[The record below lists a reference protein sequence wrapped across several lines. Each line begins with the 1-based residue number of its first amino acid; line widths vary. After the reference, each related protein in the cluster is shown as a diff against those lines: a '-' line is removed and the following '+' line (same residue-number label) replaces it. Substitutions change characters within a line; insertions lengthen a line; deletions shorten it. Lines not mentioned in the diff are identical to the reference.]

1 MPSFDTLKVFSL
13 TKSSMILADIRKDY
27 TLKSLEIQDVDSDPL
42 VQFRR
47 WMEEAIQA
55 EALEVNAMCLSTI
68 SEDGFPNA
76 RIVLLKELDEGFVFF
91 TNYASSKGKELSASP
106 KASLTFFWPEIERQV
121 RVVGTVEKISE
132 KESDTYF
139 FSRPISSQIGA
150 WASPQ
155 SQEIIDRSVI
165 EESQKRLTEEFKKTP
180 IQRPVH
186 WGGYRLLPHRI
197 EFWQGRPSR
206 LHDRICYELA
216 GKSIW
221 KKVRLAP

>member
-1 MPSFDTLKVFSL
+1 MPSSGPLKVLFQ

-42 VQFRR
+42 LQFRR

-76 RIVLLKELDEGFVFF
+76 RIVLLKELDKGFVFF
-91 TNYASSKGKELSASP
+91 TNYASSKGKEWAASP

-155 SQEIIDRSVI
+155 SQEISDRTVI
-165 EESQKRLTEEFKKTP
+165 EASQKRLEEEFKETP
-180 IQRPVH
+180 IQRPAH
-186 WGGYRLLPHRI
+186 WGGFRLLPHRI

-206 LHDRICYELA
+206 LHDRICYELE
-216 GKSIW
+216 GKSVW
-221 KKVRLAP
+221 RKVRLAP

>member
-1 MPSFDTLKVFSL
+1 MPSFDTLKVFPL

-27 TLKSLEIQDVDSDPL
+27 TLKSLEIVDVDSDPL

-139 FSRPISSQIGA
+139 FSRPISSQIGS

-180 IQRPVH
+180 IKRPVH

-197 EFWQGRPSR
+197 EFWQGRSSR

>member
-1 MPSFDTLKVFSL
+1 MPSFGTLKIFQY
-13 TKSSMILADIRKDY
+13 TKSFMILADIRKDY
-27 TLKSLEIQDVDSDPL
+27 TLKSLEIQDVANDPL
-42 VQFRR
+42 QQFRH

-68 SEDGFPNA
+68 SKDGFPNS

-91 TNYASSKGKELSASP
+91 TNYESSKGKELASSP

-121 RVVGTVEKISE
+121 RVVGTVGKISE

-155 SQEIIDRSVI
+155 SQEISDRTVI
-165 EESQKRLTEEFKKTP
+165 EDSQKRLEEEFKLNP
-180 IQRPVH
+180 IQRPAH
-186 WGGYRLLPHRI
+186 WGGYRLIPHRI

-206 LHDRICYELA
+206 LHDRISYELD
-216 GKSIW
+216 GGTNW
-221 KKVRLAP
+221 EKVRLAP

>member
-1 MPSFDTLKVFSL
+1 
-13 TKSSMILADIRKDY
+13 MILANIRKDY
-27 TLKSLEIQDVDSDPL
+27 SLKSLEIQDVASDPL
-42 VQFRR
+42 QQFRH

-68 SEDGFPNA
+68 SKDGFPNS
-76 RIVLLKELDEGFVFF
+76 RIVLLKELDQGFVFF
-91 TNYASSKGKELSASP
+91 TNYESSKGKELAASP

-121 RVVGTVEKISE
+121 RVVGTIGKISE

-155 SQEIIDRSVI
+155 SQEIPDRTVI
-165 EESQKRLTEEFKKTP
+165 EDSQKRLEEEFKLNS
-180 IQRPVH
+180 IQRPAH
-186 WGGYRLLPHRI
+186 WGGYRLIPHRI

-206 LHDRICYELA
+206 LHDRISYELA
-216 GKSIW
+216 GGTNW

>member
-1 MPSFDTLKVFSL
+1 
-13 TKSSMILADIRKDY
+13 MILANIRKDY
-27 TLKSLEIQDVDSDPL
+27 SLKSLEIQNVANDPL
-42 VQFRR
+42 QQFRR

-68 SEDGFPNA
+68 SKDGFPNS
-76 RIVLLKELDEGFVFF
+76 RIVLLKELDQGFVFF
-91 TNYASSKGKELSASP
+91 TNYESSKGKELAASP

-121 RVVGTVEKISE
+121 RVVGTIGKISE

-155 SQEIIDRSVI
+155 SQEIPGRTVI
-165 EESQKRLTEEFKKTP
+165 EDSQKRLEEEFKLNP
-180 IQRPVH
+180 IQRPAH
-186 WGGYRLLPHRI
+186 WGGYRLIPHRI

-206 LHDRICYELA
+206 LHDRISYELE
-216 GKSIW
+216 GGTNW

>member
-1 MPSFDTLKVFSL
+1 
-13 TKSSMILADIRKDY
+13 MILADIRKDY
-27 TLKSLEIQDVDSDPL
+27 SLKSLEIHAVDSDPL
-42 VQFRR
+42 LQFRR

-55 EALEVNAMCLSTI
+55 ESLEVNAMCLSTI

-91 TNYASSKGKELSASP
+91 TNYESLKGKELAASP

-121 RVVGTVEKISE
+121 RVVGTIDKISE

-155 SQEIIDRSVI
+155 SQEISDRAVI
-165 EESQKRLTEEFKKTP
+165 EDSQKKLEEEFKVAP
-180 IQRPVH
+180 IQRPQH

-206 LHDRICYELA
+206 LHDRICYELEGA
-216 GKSIW
+216 TVW

>member
-1 MPSFDTLKVFSL
+1 
-13 TKSSMILADIRKDY
+13 MILANIRKDY
-27 TLKSLEIQDVDSDPL
+27 SLKSLEIQDVASDPL
-42 VQFRR
+42 QQFRH

-68 SEDGFPNA
+68 SKDGFPNS

-91 TNYASSKGKELSASP
+91 TNYESSKGKELAASP

-121 RVVGTVEKISE
+121 RVVGTIGKISE

-155 SQEIIDRSVI
+155 SQEIPDRTVI
-165 EESQKRLTEEFKKTP
+165 ENSQKRLEEEFKLNP
-180 IQRPVH
+180 IQRPAH
-186 WGGYRLLPHRI
+186 WGGYRLIPHRI

-206 LHDRICYELA
+206 LHDRISYELE
-216 GKSIW
+216 GGTNW

>member
-1 MPSFDTLKVFSL
+1 
-13 TKSSMILADIRKDY
+13 MILADIRKDY
-27 TLKSLEIQDVDSDPL
+27 SLKSLEIQDVANDPL
-42 VQFRR
+42 QQFRR

-68 SEDGFPNA
+68 SKDGFPNS
-76 RIVLLKELDEGFVFF
+76 RIVLLKELDQGFVFF
-91 TNYASSKGKELSASP
+91 TNYESSKGKELAASP

-121 RVVGTVEKISE
+121 RVVGTIGKITE

-155 SQEIIDRSVI
+155 SQEIPDRTVI
-165 EESQKRLTEEFKKTP
+165 EDSQKRLEEEFKLNP
-180 IQRPVH
+180 IQRPAH
-186 WGGYRLLPHRI
+186 WGGYRLIPHRI

-206 LHDRICYELA
+206 LHDRISYEFD
-216 GKSIW
+216 GGTSW

>member
-1 MPSFDTLKVFSL
+1 
-13 TKSSMILADIRKDY
+13 MILANIRKDY
-27 TLKSLEIQDVDSDPL
+27 SLKSLEIQNVANDPL
-42 VQFRR
+42 QQFRR

-55 EALEVNAMCLSTI
+55 EALEVNAMCISTI
-68 SEDGFPNA
+68 SKDGFPNS
-76 RIVLLKELDEGFVFF
+76 RIVLLKELDHGFVFF
-91 TNYASSKGKELSASP
+91 TNYESSKGKELAASP

-121 RVVGTVEKISE
+121 RVVGTIGKISE

-155 SQEIIDRSVI
+155 SQEISDRTVI
-165 EESQKRLTEEFKKTP
+165 EDSQKRLEEEFKLNP
-180 IQRPVH
+180 IQRPAH
-186 WGGYRLLPHRI
+186 WGGYRLIPHRI

-206 LHDRICYELA
+206 LHDRISYELD
-216 GKSIW
+216 GGTNW

>member
-1 MPSFDTLKVFSL
+1 
-13 TKSSMILADIRKDY
+13 MILADIRKDY
-27 TLKSLEIQDVDSDPL
+27 SLKSLEIQDVANDPL
-42 VQFRR
+42 QQFRH

-68 SEDGFPNA
+68 SKDGFPNS
-76 RIVLLKELDEGFVFF
+76 RIVLLKELDHGFVFF
-91 TNYASSKGKELSASP
+91 TNYESSKGKELAASP

-121 RVVGTVEKISE
+121 RVVGTIGKISE

-155 SQEIIDRSVI
+155 SQEIPDRTVI
-165 EESQKRLTEEFKKTP
+165 EDSQKRLEEEFKLNQ
-180 IQRPVH
+180 IQRPAH
-186 WGGYRLLPHRI
+186 WGGYRLIPHRI

-206 LHDRICYELA
+206 LHDRICHELD
-216 GKSIW
+216 GGTNW

>member
-1 MPSFDTLKVFSL
+1 
-13 TKSSMILADIRKDY
+13 MILADIRKDY
-27 TLKSLEIQDVDSDPL
+27 TLKSLEIQDVANDPL
-42 VQFRR
+42 QQFRH

-68 SEDGFPNA
+68 SKDGFPNS

-91 TNYASSKGKELSASP
+91 TNYESSKGKELASSP

-121 RVVGTVEKISE
+121 RVLGTVGKISE

-155 SQEIIDRSVI
+155 SQEITDRTVI
-165 EESQKRLTEEFKKTP
+165 EDSQKRLEEEFKLNP
-180 IQRPVH
+180 IQRPAH
-186 WGGYRLLPHRI
+186 WGGYRLIPHRI

-206 LHDRICYELA
+206 LHDRISYELD
-216 GKSIW
+216 GGTNW

>member
-1 MPSFDTLKVFSL
+1 MPSFGTLKIFQY
-13 TKSSMILADIRKDY
+13 TKSFMILADIRKDY
-27 TLKSLEIQDVDSDPL
+27 TLKSLEIQDVANDPL
-42 VQFRR
+42 QQFRH

-68 SEDGFPNA
+68 SKDGFPNS

-91 TNYASSKGKELSASP
+91 TNYESSKGKELASSP

-121 RVVGTVEKISE
+121 RVVGTVGKISE

-155 SQEIIDRSVI
+155 SQEISDRTVI
-165 EESQKRLTEEFKKTP
+165 ENSQKRLEEEFKLNP
-180 IQRPVH
+180 IQRPAH
-186 WGGYRLLPHRI
+186 WGGYRLIPHRI

-206 LHDRICYELA
+206 LHDRISYELD
-216 GKSIW
+216 GGTNW

>member
-1 MPSFDTLKVFSL
+1 
-13 TKSSMILADIRKDY
+13 MILADIRKDY
-27 TLKSLEIQDVDSDPL
+27 TLKSLEIHDVDSDPL
-42 VQFRR
+42 LQFRY

-68 SEDGFPNA
+68 SKDGFPNA
-76 RIVLLKELDEGFVFF
+76 RIVLLKELDHGFVFF
-91 TNYASSKGKELSASP
+91 TNYESSKGKELLASP

-121 RVVGTVEKISE
+121 RAVGTVEKISE

-155 SQEIIDRSVI
+155 SQKIFDRTVI
-165 EESQKRLTEEFKKTP
+165 EDSQKRLEDEFKETP
-180 IQRPVH
+180 IQRPAH

-206 LHDRICYELA
+206 LHDRICYELE
-216 GKSIW
+216 GKSVW
-221 KKVRLAP
+221 EKVRLAP

>member
-1 MPSFDTLKVFSL
+1 
-13 TKSSMILADIRKDY
+13 MILANIRKDY
-27 TLKSLEIQDVDSDPL
+27 SLKSLEIQDVASDPL
-42 VQFRR
+42 QQFRL

-68 SEDGFPNA
+68 SKDGFPNS
-76 RIVLLKELDEGFVFF
+76 RIVLLKELDQGFVFF
-91 TNYASSKGKELSASP
+91 TNYESSKGKELAATP

-121 RVVGTVEKISE
+121 RVVGTIGKISE

-155 SQEIIDRSVI
+155 SQEIPDRTVI
-165 EESQKRLTEEFKKTP
+165 EDSQKRLEEEFKLNP
-180 IQRPVH
+180 IQRPAH
-186 WGGYRLLPHRI
+186 WGGYRLIPHRI

-206 LHDRICYELA
+206 LHDRISYELE
-216 GKSIW
+216 GGTNW

>member
-1 MPSFDTLKVFSL
+1 MPSFGTLKIFQY
-13 TKSSMILADIRKDY
+13 TKSFMILADIRKDY
-27 TLKSLEIQDVDSDPL
+27 TLKSLEIQDVANDPL
-42 VQFRR
+42 QQFRH

-68 SEDGFPNA
+68 SKDGFPNS

-91 TNYASSKGKELSASP
+91 TNYESSKGKELASSP

-121 RVVGTVEKISE
+121 RVVGTVGKISE

-155 SQEIIDRSVI
+155 SQEISDRTVI
-165 EESQKRLTEEFKKTP
+165 EDSQKRLEEEFKLNP
-180 IQRPVH
+180 IQRPAH
-186 WGGYRLLPHRI
+186 WGGYRLIPHRI

-206 LHDRICYELA
+206 LHDRISYELD
-216 GKSIW
+216 GGTNW

>member
-1 MPSFDTLKVFSL
+1 
-13 TKSSMILADIRKDY
+13 MILANIRKDY
-27 TLKSLEIQDVDSDPL
+27 SLKSLEIQDVASDPL
-42 VQFRR
+42 QQFRY

-68 SEDGFPNA
+68 SKDGFPNS

-91 TNYASSKGKELSASP
+91 TNYESSKGKELAASP

-121 RVVGTVEKISE
+121 RVVGTIGKISE
-132 KESDTYF
+132 MESDTYF

-155 SQEIIDRSVI
+155 SQEIPDRTVI
-165 EESQKRLTEEFKKTP
+165 EDSQKRLEEEFKLNP
-180 IQRPVH
+180 IQRPAH
-186 WGGYRLLPHRI
+186 WGGYRLIPHRI

-206 LHDRICYELA
+206 LHDRISYELE
-216 GKSIW
+216 GGTNW

>member
-27 TLKSLEIQDVDSDPL
+27 TLKSLEIHDVDSDPL